1 MREYRI
7 IRSDMWWN
15 ISRKKEM
22 WRLMLL
28 QYLNWKGLWTPNK
41 WLSKTFYKREDAER
55 TLKVIEK
62 QDEWKKSD

>member
-1 MREYRI
+1 MREYKI
-7 IRSDMWWN
+7 VKSDLGWN

-41 WLSKTFYKREDAER
+41 WFARTFYHREDAEGA
-55 TLKVIEK
+55 LVVIKRKE
-62 QDEWKKSD
+62 EKKSDE